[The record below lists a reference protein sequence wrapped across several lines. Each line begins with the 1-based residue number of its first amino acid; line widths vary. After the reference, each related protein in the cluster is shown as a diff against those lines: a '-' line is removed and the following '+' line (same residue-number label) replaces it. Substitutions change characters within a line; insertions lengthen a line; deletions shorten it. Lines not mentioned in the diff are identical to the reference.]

1 MGKCVRIICIELYSH
16 VFPFRPDTD
25 GQPNPMDITTTG
37 YGSSKIATAASNR
50 CRITAEGLLGVE
62 DFSQRPR
69 KALALQWVS
78 LLLCQL
84 FCQSGWENLHIE
96 LVIPTWRIGSSSSAY
111 SIHSWLVIPTSCKP
125 VLSPSRWIYCYRQ
138 HRVVNVVLR
147 PSTGSPSFLGLVA
160 FLTACQW
167 HQHQWEP
174 SLEAH
179 RIGPLFR
186 CWDTCYSA
194 WTW

>member
-1 MGKCVRIICIELYSH
+1 MRIICIELYSH

-50 CRITAEGLLGVE
+50 CRITAGGLLGVE

-96 LVIPTWRIGSSSSAY
+96 LVIPTWRIGSSSSELCLF
-111 SIHSWLVIPTSCKP
+111 HSLLTGHPHILQTRSVAQQMNLLLQATQSSQCGAKT
-125 VLSPSRWIYCYRQ
+125 Q
-138 HRVVNVVLR
+138 HW
-147 PSTGSPSFLGLVA
+147 
-160 FLTACQW
+160 Q
-167 HQHQWEP
+167 
-174 SLEAH
+174 
-179 RIGPLFR
+179 PLFSGS
-186 CWDTCYSA
+186 CGFSYGMSVTPVPMG
-194 WTW
+194 TITGGP